1 MADNKQELAKKETQ
15 TPAKVERTTNRKLF
29 VPKVDIYERGEDTI
43 LLADMPG
50 VDQKSVDINLDKNV
64 LTITGNIQK
73 NKFDNYRLAYA
84 EYETGDYQRSFTLSN
99 EIDTNKIEATMKNG
113 VLRLVLPKAEA
124 AKPKKIS
131 VRAG

>member
-1 MADNKQELAKKETQ
+1 MADKKQELTKKETQ
-15 TPAKVERTTNRKLF
+15 SPTKVERTTNRKIY
-29 VPKVDIYERGEDTI
+29 VPKVDIYERGDDTI

-64 LTITGNIQK
+64 LTITGSIKADNH
-73 NKFDNYRLAYA
+73 DNYRLAYA

-99 EIDTNKIEATMKNG
+99 EIDTNKIDATMKNG
-113 VLRLVLPKAEA
+113 VLRLVLTKAEA
-124 AKPKKIS
+124 AKPKKIT